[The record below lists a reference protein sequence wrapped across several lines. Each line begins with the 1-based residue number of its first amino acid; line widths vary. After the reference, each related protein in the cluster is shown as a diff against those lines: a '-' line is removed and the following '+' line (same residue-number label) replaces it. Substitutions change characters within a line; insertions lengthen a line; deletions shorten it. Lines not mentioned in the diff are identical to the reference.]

1 MMMLSMFEA
10 VLYIVD
16 AASYIIELC
25 LSALV
30 APHALLQR
38 LLKVC
43 LYSWH
48 SAGSMGWLFQMLK
61 YKYIFQ
67 ITNFLKQHSETV
79 MV

>member
-1 MMMLSMFEA
+1 MFPLFHVLIVFMMMLSMFEA

-38 LLKVC
+38 LLIIGNESVPIQLAQCWFHALAISNAK
-43 LYSWH
+43 
-48 SAGSMGWLFQMLK
+48 
-61 YKYIFQ
+61 I
-67 ITNFLKQHSETV
+67 
-79 MV
+79 

>member
-38 LLKVC
+38 LLIIGNESVPIQLAQCWFHALAISNAK
-43 LYSWH
+43 
-48 SAGSMGWLFQMLK
+48 
-61 YKYIFQ
+61 I
-67 ITNFLKQHSETV
+67 
-79 MV
+79 